1 MTQILCVPT
10 LAFVLQLVAQ
20 AELPRLDNVL
30 SSQSSRHIAIQR
42 VSKDSLVFE
51 LCSGA
56 RL

>member
-30 SSQSSRHIAIQR
+30 SSQSPRHNAIR
-42 VSKDSLVFE
+42 HVSKDSLVFK
-51 LCSGA
+51 LCSEA